1 MSKNEMK
8 VKSYRYR
15 QRRVDECYDM
25 IEEQER
31 LKQVIDVTQIMQIIY
46 QYLVFILQPFIRFG
60 CCSGSAHSNSG
71 VYNLYH
77 ACVSCLHT
85 SNIFTVSA
93 LLKVQHTEPVVAASS
108 YPASR

>member
-31 LKQVIDVTQIMQIIY
+31 LKQVIDVTQIMQIICISVLSIY
-46 QYLVFILQPFIRFG
+46 FAAIYSIWLLFRQ
-60 CCSGSAHSNSG
+60 CS
-71 VYNLYH
+71 
-77 ACVSCLHT
+77 
-85 SNIFTVSA
+85 
-93 LLKVQHTEPVVAASS
+93 
-108 YPASR
+108 